1 MDSNKID
8 THYCNIC
15 NKKYSSYKSLW
26 LHNKKYHNV
35 NQPQTTI
42 KHPELTTIQSQIQPP
57 KIDQYACSFC
67 NKIFNHY
74 NNKWRH
80 QKKCSI
86 KVTTII
92 DATKQKELELEIKKE
107 ESNILKLKIKLEKT
121 KRIDTKTFKSLN
133 KMLMD
138 HSFKMKNS
146 NYNSNNTSNIQN
158 NTFNLVGFGNENIVE
173 ALSNKDKKQILNSGY
188 CCLEKII
195 ELSNCAEKD
204 QFKNLVIT
212 NLKDNYAY
220 KYDDKLGYF
229 ITTSKADALKDL
241 IYDRVNDIEVI
252 FNEISNSSKIDDKM
266 KSIIQKFLDKIHD
279 DELKFKDENENKTFD
294 NYFEYKKD
302 KIIILLYNNQDKITK
317 DITLL
322 FAKSNFD
329 LVPNI
334 SLTDTT

>member
-8 THYCNIC
+8 TYYCNIC

-35 NQPQTTI
+35 
-42 KHPELTTIQSQIQPP
+42 KQSNSTKNTQISIISPSISTQN
-57 KIDQYACSFC
+57 KNTCKYC
-67 NKIFNHY
+67 NKILSRSDSL
-74 NNKWRH
+74 KRH
-80 QKKCSI
+80 EEKCSTKI
-86 KVTTII
+86 VTTII

-146 NYNSNNTSNIQN
+146 NYNSNNTSNVQN

-204 QFKNLVIT
+204 QFKNLIIT

-334 SLTDTT
+334 SLTNTTY